1 MKDILQKIKK
11 QLSEHNPRYSFFAMN
26 LILLVIALLILKD
39 AIPSENINTL
49 LQLCL
54 LSFAIFSFDKYI
66 YKLRA
71 EKNYEAAV
79 NLKISFLHLK
89 DTINRLRSIFMLG
102 PEMEGALIELEKDPE
117 YNRIIN
123 DKEDKKFDK
132 KAFAGYFKRLKKFS
146 QQRIDLREKEIIFQA
161 TTNEKLPKKIHKL
174 LNELQVAV
182 SKEALKDYSFLE
194 GEENIQKHF
203 QMIYQS
209 FNKENSF
216 EKSLDEVLKKIDN
229 QIEKYK

>member
-1 MKDILQKIKK
+1 
-11 QLSEHNPRYSFFAMN
+11 
-26 LILLVIALLILKD
+26 
-39 AIPSENINTL
+39 
-49 LQLCL
+49 
-54 LSFAIFSFDKYI
+54 
-66 YKLRA
+66 
-71 EKNYEAAV
+71 
-79 NLKISFLHLK
+79 
-89 DTINRLRSIFMLG
+89 MLG

-229 QIEKYK
+229 QIEKY